1 MIFLTGKENMDETIE
16 IKVTSEMA
24 GKRLDVVL
32 SEHVPILSIPASAI
46 SHFSLTRVFSVPV
59 WDYPALFSRLLFSIQ
74 RTYFSDSSI

>member
-32 SEHVPILSIPASAI
+32 SDAV
-46 SHFSLTRVFSVPV
+46 
-59 WDYPALFSRLLFSIQ
+59 Q
-74 RTYFSDSSI
+74 RSYEKLYQ